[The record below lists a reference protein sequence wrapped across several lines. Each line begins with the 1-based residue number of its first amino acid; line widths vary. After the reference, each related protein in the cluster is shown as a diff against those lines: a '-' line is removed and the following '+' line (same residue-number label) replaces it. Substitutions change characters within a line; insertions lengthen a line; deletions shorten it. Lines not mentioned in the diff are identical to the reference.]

1 MRSAILLAAATATG
15 LSAQEP
21 LMTDLRLT
29 LGGGQRDYDV
39 AGADARFD
47 DGLDVALQF
56 LWSRNE
62 LAPSGSF
69 FFGGQ
74 AAFADRRDDDIDFAL
89 STFTVSGLAGF
100 AVAPEGFEFFHAEIG
115 VIGGLGGAMSRGAG
129 GDEVSPWIEG
139 GVRAAGILTWEQ
151 LQVGLEIGY
160 RMGLAQLDVGTGSR
174 ETFAL
179 RGLTAALG
187 LGMRIE

>member
-1 MRSAILLAAATATG
+1 MRTVLVVVGLAFG
-15 LSAQEP
+15 LCAEEP

-39 AGADARFD
+39 SGADARFD
-47 DGLDVALQF
+47 DGIDVALQF

-74 AAFADRRDDDIDFAL
+74 AAFADRRDDDTDLAL
-89 STFTVSGLAGF
+89 STLTVSGLAGF
-100 AVAPEGFEFFHAEIG
+100 AVAPEGYEFFHAEVG
-115 VIGGLGGAMSRGAG
+115 VIGGLGGAMSRRSG
-129 GDEVSPWIEG
+129 GDEFSPWIEG
-139 GVRAAGILTWEQ
+139 GVRAAGVLTWEQ
-151 LQVGLEIGY
+151 LQISLELGY

-179 RGLTAALG
+179 RGITAALG